1 MEQFRSRNFAETIE
15 ECDEEEEE
23 EEEEKEG
30 ENIAAAPLL
39 NARLKTDGVCVSYQ
53 EPLPPQISE
62 EEEEEEGDES
72 YQEFLTKVKNSCSM
86 LTGSLMR
93 SDTSS
98 ATLPVTWSSSS
109 LDLSPES
116 SQDSLG
122 KLASTATGSSSSPGP
137 ASPATVQGPVIL
149 LGDNFDPQVMTEDYQ
164 VCPPVYSSSSTSASL
179 STSESGSMFYASF
192 IPDRCL
198 VEDEVSIVC
207 NGFTQIETDS
217 HHTTASE
224 SEEQQE
230 QQEEPVMAE
239 MVGKEKAWTSSV
251 KLPTLLD
258 FWERR
263 NKESQFKKYASESN
277 ICKNQELPENGL
289 RKIPKEK
296 YFTSC
301 EESFNEESDY
311 SVRSGYEDHIYQRI
325 ETDTTATKRT
335 GDTLP
340 QEESGFFSYENT
352 NTSKSPEKIKHRSNG
367 SYYEDDL
374 SDPTYAC
381 INWSRAS
388 IRDRDRDSESCS
400 DNNVTVIAVDFH
412 QTNLNNNNKPPVERE
427 HDRPAK
433 LTTSVKDLR
442 KLFENNQ
449 QGPVTNNNKTVKKI
463 TKRAIALKV
472 NFLSSLLSFNFQII
486 YFL

>member
-1 MEQFRSRNFAETIE
+1 MEEFRARNFAETIE

-23 EEEEKEG
+23 QEEEG
-30 ENIAAAPLL
+30 DDVPTVPVGL
-39 NARLKTDGVCVSYQ
+39 NARLKTDGVCVSYH
-53 EPLPPQISE
+53 EPRPPPITEEVEDE
-62 EEEEEEGDES
+62 EEEDEVEEGEGES
-72 YQEFLTKVKNSCSM
+72 YQEFLNKVKNSCSM

-98 ATLPVTWSSSS
+98 ATLPVTWSSCS

-122 KLASTATGSSSSPGP
+122 AAVTTSTSSP
-137 ASPATVQGPVIL
+137 SPPTVQGPVIL

-164 VCPPVYSSSSTSASL
+164 VCPPVYSSTSASR
-179 STSESGSMFYASF
+179 STSDSGSMFYATF

-207 NGFTQIETDS
+207 NGYTQIETDS
-217 HHTTASE
+217 HNTTASE
-224 SEEQQE
+224 SEDTQE
-230 QQEEPVMAE
+230 LPIMAE
-239 MVGKEKAWTSSV
+239 MVSKEKAWTSSV

-277 ICKNQELPENGL
+277 ISKNQELPENGL

-325 ETDTTATKRT
+325 ESDTQATNKRN

-352 NTSKSPEKIKHRSNG
+352 NTTASTSKSPEKRKERSSG

-381 INWSRAS
+381 INWSRDS
-388 IRDRDRDSESCS
+388 IRARDRAGDSDSCS
-400 DNNVTVIAVDFH
+400 ENNVTVIAVDFN
-412 QTNLNNNNKPPVERE
+412 QTNMNNNNLVE

-442 KLFENNQ
+442 KLFENNHHTTTAT
-449 QGPVTNNNKTVKKI
+449 VTHNNKTVKKI
-463 TKRAIALKV
+463 TERASIL
-472 NFLSSLLSFNFQII
+472 
-486 YFL
+486 

>member
-1 MEQFRSRNFAETIE
+1 MDQFRPRNFAETIE
-15 ECDEEEEE
+15 ECDEEDEEQE
-23 EEEEKEG
+23 EQKQD
-30 ENIAAAPLL
+30 IAAAPVIL

-53 EPLPPQISE
+53 EPLPPQIIEE
-62 EEEEEEGDES
+62 EEEEEEGEDES
-72 YQEFLTKVKNSCSM
+72 YQEFLTKVKNSCSI

-122 KLASTATGSSSSPGP
+122 AAATTNTSSP
-137 ASPATVQGPVIL
+137 SPPTVQGPVIL

-164 VCPPVYSSSSTSASL
+164 VCPPVYSSTSASL

-217 HHTTASE
+217 HNTTASE

-230 QQEEPVMAE
+230 QPIMAE

-277 ICKNQELPENGL
+277 ISKNQELPENGL

-325 ETDTTATKRT
+325 DTEATPNKRT
-335 GDTLP
+335 GDNTLH

-352 NTSKSPEKIKHRSNG
+352 NTTTSKSPEKRKHRSNG
-367 SYYEDDL
+367 SFYEDDL

-381 INWSRAS
+381 INWSRDS
-388 IRDRDRDSESCS
+388 IRDRDSEANSE
-400 DNNVTVIAVDFH
+400 NNVTVIAVDFH
-412 QTNLNNNNKPPVERE
+412 QTNMNNNNHHPAE
-427 HDRPAK
+427 HDRSAK

-449 QGPVTNNNKTVKKI
+449 QAPLTNNNKTVTKKNKI
-463 TKRAIALKV
+463 TEQSRFKLISCLFFN
-472 NFLSSLLSFNFQII
+472 NF
-486 YFL
+486 